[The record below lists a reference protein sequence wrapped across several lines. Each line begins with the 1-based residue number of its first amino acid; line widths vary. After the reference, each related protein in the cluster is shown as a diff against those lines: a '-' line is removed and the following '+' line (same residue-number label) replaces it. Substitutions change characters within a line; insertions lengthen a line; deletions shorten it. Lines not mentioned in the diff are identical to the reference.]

1 LANGSTHA
9 AVGAIA
15 GLAVYGLVKRA
26 RNEEWTL
33 GGAVAAVGCGA
44 AIGISADVLEPALA
58 PNHRGPF
65 HSVAL
70 LTGVAYANKRALEST
85 QITPE
90 QKMAT
95 VVASAAYVSHLILD
109 AATPMGLPLLGIES

>member
-1 LANGSTHA
+1 LANRSTHA
-9 AVGAIA
+9 AVGALA
-15 GLAVYGLVKRA
+15 GLAIYGLVKQSQ
-26 RNEEWTL
+26 NEDWTL
-33 GGAVAAVGCGA
+33 GGVTAAIGCGVA
-44 AIGISADVLEPALA
+44 VGISADVLEPALL

-70 LTGVAYANKRALEST
+70 LMGIAYANKRALEST
-85 QITPE
+85 QMTLE

>member
-1 LANGSTHA
+1 MANRSTHA
-9 AVGAIA
+9 AVGALA
-15 GLAVYGLVKRA
+15 GLAIYGLVKQSQ
-26 RNEEWTL
+26 NEDWTL
-33 GGAVAAVGCGA
+33 GGVTAAIGCGVA
-44 AIGISADVLEPALA
+44 VGISADVLEPALL

-70 LTGVAYANKRALEST
+70 LMGIAYANKRALEST
-85 QITPE
+85 QMTLE

>member
-1 LANGSTHA
+1 MANSSTHA
-9 AVGAIA
+9 AAGALA
-15 GLAVYGLVKRA
+15 GLAVYGLVKRFQ
-26 RNEEWTL
+26 NEEWTL
-33 GGAVAAVGCGA
+33 GGATAALGFGA
-44 AIGISADVLEPALA
+44 AIGISADVLEPALS

-70 LTGVAYANKRALEST
+70 LMGIAYANNRALEST
-85 QITPE
+85 QMTPK

-109 AATPMGLPLLGIES
+109 AATPMGLPLLGIGS